1 MSSIDIRRAHSRPM
15 AEARQA
21 VQRVADH
28 IAEKFAVRCH
38 WQGNT
43 LHFERSGV
51 DGHIEV
57 SAKQVHVTARLG
69 FLLMA
74 IQGNVEREIN
84 RYLDDEFT

>member
-1 MSSIDIRRAHSRPM
+1 MPNIDIKRPHDRPL

-28 IAEKFAVRCH
+28 IAEKFDVRCH

-43 LHFERSGV
+43 LLFERSGV
-51 DGHIEV
+51 DGHIKV
-57 SAKQVHVTARLG
+57 SARQVHVTARLG

-74 IQGNVEREIN
+74 IQGSVEREIN
-84 RYLDDEFT
+84 RYLDEEFG

>member
-1 MSSIDIRRAHSRPM
+1 MPNIDIQRTHSRPL

-28 IAEKFAVRCH
+28 IAERFDVRCH

-43 LHFERSGV
+43 LHFERTGV

-57 SAKQVHVTARLG
+57 SAKQVHVNARLG

-74 IQGNVEREIN
+74 IQGSVER
-84 RYLDDEFT
+84 

>member
-1 MSSIDIRRAHSRPM
+1 MPSIDITRKHSRPL
-15 AEARQA
+15 ADARQA

-28 IAEKFAVRCH
+28 IAERFDVRCH

-51 DGHIEV
+51 DGHIRV
-57 SAKQVHVTARLG
+57 SAKSVHVTARLG

-74 IQGNVEREIN
+74 LHGSVEREIN
-84 RYLDDEFT
+84 RYLDEEFS

>member
-1 MSSIDIRRAHSRPM
+1 MPNIDIKREHSRPI

-28 IAEKFAVRCH
+28 IAKKFDVRCH
-38 WQGNT
+38 WQGST

-51 DGHIEV
+51 DGHIKV

-74 IQGNVEREIN
+74 IQGSVDREIN
-84 RYLDDEFT
+84 RYLDEEFT